1 MIGVTGGTGFIGQRL
16 VARLA
21 QDSPVRVL
29 AMDLGAAPVKDVEYI
44 VGEVTS
50 PDVTD
55 RFVQDCTSIIHLA
68 GIAHSSLRTEAE
80 KQHSYKVNVEGTR
93 TALNAALRHG
103 VRRFV
108 FVSTAH
114 VYTVRSGLDI
124 DESSPVAASSYY
136 SFTKI
141 EAERLVCEA
150 AEQGMEV
157 VIARPCLIYGPG
169 ARFNLERMM
178 RGIDHGYY
186 FHISGKNPMRS
197 FLSVENAARA
207 LAHLTRGD
215 VAPGTYNLADLSP
228 YSLVDF
234 SNELA
239 DRMKRHRPRTI
250 PSAALCAAGA
260 IGSAFQ
266 RLGVRLPIST
276 EAVAK
281 LTSDFTLNT
290 HRLAQTRFKW
300 ESNVGALRQQMVDLY
315 LRSKRVE
322 GASERSTAY
331 C

>member
-1 MIGVTGGTGFIGQRL
+1 M
-16 VARLA
+16 
-21 QDSPVRVL
+21 
-29 AMDLGAAPVKDVEYI
+29 
-44 VGEVTS
+44 
-50 PDVTD
+50 
-55 RFVQDCTSIIHLA
+55 
-68 GIAHSSLRTEAE
+68 
-80 KQHSYKVNVEGTR
+80 
-93 TALNAALRHG
+93 
-103 VRRFV
+103 RRW
-108 FVSTAH
+108 
-114 VYTVRSGLDI
+114 
-124 DESSPVAASSYY
+124 
-136 SFTKI
+136 
-141 EAERLVCEA
+141 LVCEA